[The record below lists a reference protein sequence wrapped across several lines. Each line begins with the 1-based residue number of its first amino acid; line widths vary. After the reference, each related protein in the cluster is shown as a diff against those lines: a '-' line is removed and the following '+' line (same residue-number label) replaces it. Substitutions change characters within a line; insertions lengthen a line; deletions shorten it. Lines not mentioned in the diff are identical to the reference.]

1 MPVVH
6 HMMPRLM
13 PLILGMTWGL
23 LSSLQGA
30 NSLAAQEPSR
40 PPASETVGWDTA
52 QVWTDFEA
60 ALQRPEQVW
69 RLDLSRNK
77 WKKVDHRLR
86 RFRYLREIILDKNK
100 IDSLPPWM
108 GEFQYLERLSIKA
121 NRLTRFST
129 ALLDLSNLR
138 ELNLADNMID
148 GIPEDIDALAKLE
161 RLILWSNVIGHFPPS
176 LSRLEYLQ
184 ELDLLHNEMSTDE
197 QIWVRELLPGRRL
210 QFSPPCQ
217 CQFDD

>member
-1 MPVVH
+1 MA
-6 HMMPRLM
+6 
-13 PLILGMTWGL
+13 WGL
-23 LSSLQGA
+23 FPVLQDTGA
-30 NSLAAQEPSR
+30 LAAQESPHLGTN
-40 PPASETVGWDTA
+40 ETAIWDTA

-69 RLDLSRNK
+69 RLDLSRSK
-77 WKKVDHRLR
+77 WKEVDHRLR
-86 RFRYLREIILDKNK
+86 RFRYLREIVLDKNK
-100 IDSLPPWM
+100 IDSLPPWI
-108 GEFQYLERLSIKA
+108 GEFEHLERLSIKA

-176 LSRLEYLQ
+176 LSRLEYLE

-197 QIWVRELLPGRRL
+197 QIWVRELLPGRQL